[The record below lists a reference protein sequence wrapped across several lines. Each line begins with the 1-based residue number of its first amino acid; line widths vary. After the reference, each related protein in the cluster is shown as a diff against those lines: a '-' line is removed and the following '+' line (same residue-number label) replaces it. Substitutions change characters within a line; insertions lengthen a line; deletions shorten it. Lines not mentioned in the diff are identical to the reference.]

1 MWSTVE
7 EAEKEF
13 VQELSGVL
21 VLLLEKYNFVL
32 AGSVQIQFRM
42 PSDEQVIRLN
52 KGLIN
57 FEAIIKEEADG
68 VQH

>member
-21 VLLLEKYNFVL
+21 ELLLEKYNFVL
-32 AGSVQIQFRM
+32 TGSVQIQFRM
-42 PSDEQVIRLN
+42 PSDEQAIRLDD
-52 KGLIN
+52 GLIN
-57 FEAIIKEEADG
+57 FEKEGADG